1 MDTVIEGNAKGSGDD
16 QSRTEIPIEVNTKR
30 VVVIGKHQTGLS
42 IKEAAIRQ
50 DVKIKI
56 DFVLSV
62 EKGDGK
68 TSVVGDNDP
77 IEVHPGEKFIAVDND
92 DNS

>member
-1 MDTVIEGNAKGSGDD
+1 MEAVVEGSAKGSGGDHG
-16 QSRTEIPIEVNTKR
+16 RTEIPIEVNTKR
-30 VVVIGKHQTGLS
+30 VVMIGKEQTGLS
-42 IKEAAIRQ
+42 IKEAAISQ
-50 DVKIKI
+50 GVKIKV

-68 TSVVGDNDP
+68 TSVVGDADP
-77 IEVHPGEKFIAVDND
+77 IDVHPGEKFVAVDND

>member
-1 MDTVIEGNAKGSGDD
+1 MDTLITGNTKGSGDD
-16 QSRTEIPIEVNTKR
+16 HGRTEIPIEVNTKP
-30 VVVIGKHQTGLS
+30 VVVIGKEQTGLS

-50 DVKIKI
+50 GVNIKI

-68 TSVVGDNDP
+68 TSVVGDADP
-77 IEVHPGEKFIAVDND
+77 IDVHPHEKFVAVDND